1 MHVYCGREAS
11 PLYVFTIWWMYTGGE
26 LYSNDVLYWF
36 FRTLFWLPLLRV
48 KIVGLLP
55 CMFSLL
61 SESVQGVSL
70 TPMIAYIDFLEY
82 YIYHILLRYYKC
94 I

>member
-1 MHVYCGREAS
+1 
-11 PLYVFTIWWMYTGGE
+11 MYIA
-26 LYSNDVLYWF
+26 D
-36 FRTLFWLPLLRV
+36 
-48 KIVGLLP
+48 VGLLP

-70 TPMIAYIDFLEY
+70 APMIAYIDFLEY
-82 YIYHILLRYYKC
+82 YIDHILLRYYKC

>member
-1 MHVYCGREAS
+1 
-11 PLYVFTIWWMYTGGE
+11 MYIA
-26 LYSNDVLYWF
+26 D
-36 FRTLFWLPLLRV
+36 
-48 KIVGLLP
+48 VGLLP

>member
-1 MHVYCGREAS
+1 
-11 PLYVFTIWWMYTGGE
+11 MYIA
-26 LYSNDVLYWF
+26 D
-36 FRTLFWLPLLRV
+36 
-48 KIVGLLP
+48 VGLLP

-82 YIYHILLRYYKC
+82 YIDHILLRYYKC